1 MLLVY
6 GTISVNDVMD
16 PMVNICYT
24 IMASPCYDPSKD
36 INYSTTSA
44 ESNIASCA
52 VEDGTFAEETTGA
65 MKLALLVEK
74 VPCTML
80 LLGWKISWSGILT
93 SIAAVLLTQALGAV
107 GLGGG

>member
-6 GTISVNDVMD
+6 GTIRVNDMMD
-16 PMVNICYT
+16 PIANICYT
-24 IMASPCYDPSKD
+24 IMASPTYDGSKVV
-36 INYSTTSA
+36 NYSTTS
-44 ESNIASCA
+44 EDSNIARCA

-93 SIAAVLLTQALGAV
+93 SIAAVLVTQALGAV